1 MGILDSPEEV
11 PSTLRNDG
19 SRRWLYPRR
28 RAKAG
33 SATGIDIRDGLQM
46 ECIACTQ
53 CIDACDPIMDRLDLR
68 RGLTR
73 YTSERALEG
82 QTTRVLRGRTV
93 AYGLLLAIS

>member
-1 MGILDSPEEV
+1 
-11 PSTLRNDG
+11 
-19 SRRWLYPRR
+19 
-28 RAKAG
+28 
-33 SATGIDIRDGLQM
+33 
-46 ECIACTQ
+46 
-53 CIDACDPIMDRLDLR
+53 MDRLDLR